1 MSALPPDTERYRISW
16 TAFATLRTLLMIGA
30 KTCGRRLPL
39 PPILPTNLLGKHCL
53 TRNGVSH
60 DGNNLITCHRAV
72 FDQSSRDRLNAGPV
86 FSNQTGRFCAT
97 ERQKQLYGFWAGAD
111 DPGIS
116 RACIRS
122 LSASP
127 RRVCTA
133 KQSLTLGPAQQIGH
147 SANYMR
153 VNFAGAGFRKS
164 AGMTARN

>member
-1 MSALPPDTERYRISW
+1 
-16 TAFATLRTLLMIGA
+16 
-30 KTCGRRLPL
+30 
-39 PPILPTNLLGKHCL
+39 L

-72 FDQSSRDRLNAGPV
+72 FDQSSRHRLNAGPV

-111 DPGIS
+111 DPGITPRLYQIAFS
-116 RACIRS
+116 K
-122 LSASP
+122 P
-127 RRVCTA
+127 RRFCTA